1 MCQLNKKSY
10 LGLLF
15 SLLLLFSSQ
24 LAFAQ
29 EDIDD
34 LEYFNPIA
42 TELNIQSIQSQ
53 MDLLAKEAASIQV
66 SPFSMGD
73 LTLDNSLLEEVN
85 YYSQMMS
92 SQEYLGKNLNEK
104 LTIISDSGKVT
115 RKLTEQYL
123 TQQNELLKSQSQNL
137 NSLNRLSQ
145 ICSELLSLT
154 QKAIECS
161 NDSVGAAI
169 EESRSAIE
177 ENERLQTQMESLKK
191 QTDSLTEY
199 YAGLEKR
206 AKNTNTFINIA
217 IPVIGAIPVTMG
229 LIEMGNGNT
238 DRGWNYVLTGLAIT
252 VSVELVYHGGKWVFR
267 VF

>member
-1 MCQLNKKSY
+1 M
-10 LGLLF
+10 
-15 SLLLLFSSQ
+15 
-24 LAFAQ
+24 
-29 EDIDD
+29 
-34 LEYFNPIA
+34 
-42 TELNIQSIQSQ
+42 T
-53 MDLLAKEAASIQV
+53 
-66 SPFSMGD
+66 
-73 LTLDNSLLEEVN
+73 
-85 YYSQMMS
+85 
-92 SQEYLGKNLNEK
+92 
-104 LTIISDSGKVT
+104 
-115 RKLTEQYL
+115 
-123 TQQNELLKSQSQNL
+123 
-137 NSLNRLSQ
+137 
-145 ICSELLSLT
+145 LT

-169 EESRSAIE
+169 EEFRSVRE

-191 QTDSLTEY
+191 RIDSLTEY

-238 DRGWNYVLTGLAIT
+238 DRGWNYVLTGLAVT

>member
-34 LEYFNPIA
+34 LKYSNQIA
-42 TELNIQSIQSQ
+42 TEWNSPLILSQ
-53 MDLLAKEAASIQV
+53 MELLAKESESIQV
-66 SPFSMGD
+66 SLSSMGD

-85 YYSQMMS
+85 YYSQRMS
-92 SQEYLGKNLNEK
+92 SQEYLEMKLSEK
-104 LTIISDSGKVT
+104 LKILSGSVKVT
-115 RKLTEQYL
+115 MKFTEQYL
-123 TQQNELLKSQSQNL
+123 TQQYELSKLQSQNL

-145 ICSELLSLT
+145 ICNDLLTLT

-169 EESRSAIE
+169 EEFRSVRE

-191 QTDSLTEY
+191 RIDSLTEY

-238 DRGWNYVLTGLAIT
+238 DRGWNYVLTGLAVT

>member
-1 MCQLNKKSY
+1 MCQLNKKLY
-10 LGLLF
+10 LGLVF

-24 LAFAQ
+24 QVFAQ

-34 LEYFNPIA
+34 LEYFNQIA
-42 TELNIQSIQSQ
+42 TELNSQSIQSQ

-66 SPFSMGD
+66 SLFSMGD
-73 LTLDNSLLEEVN
+73 LTLDNSLLTEVN

-92 SQEYLGKNLNEK
+92 SQEYLEMKLSEK
-104 LTIISDSGKVT
+104 LKILLDSEKVT

-123 TQQNELLKSQSQNL
+123 TQQNELSKSQLQNL

-145 ICSELLSLT
+145 IYSELSILT

-169 EESRSAIE
+169 EEFKSAIE
-177 ENERLQTQMESLKK
+177 ENERLQTQMALLKK

-252 VSVELVYHGGKWVFR
+252 VSVELVYHGGKWVFK